1 MKEITYTDF
10 ESGDISFL
18 ADLCNALMSFQAKKA
33 KIKPEV
39 MSAMNFENRL
49 IPDFQAAKR
58 KYITVA
64 WDQEKAVGFAFA
76 SVSDIDEKSLEEK
89 PVWANDLHGTGFY
102 PENYEVPQKIGT
114 YKLLYVL
121 PEYRGLHIGGTL
133 SEKIMTWL
141 KSHNDV
147 EDLWVFVANG
157 NESVGT
163 FYEKIGFTFSHSVF
177 DGFIQAYTE
186 KPR

>member
-33 KIKPEV
+33 TIKPEV

-49 IPDFQAAKR
+49 IPDFQ
-58 KYITVA
+58 T
-64 WDQEKAVGFAFA
+64 
-76 SVSDIDEKSLEEK
+76 
-89 PVWANDLHGTGFY
+89 
-102 PENYEVPQKIGT
+102 
-114 YKLLYVL
+114 
-121 PEYRGLHIGGTL
+121 
-133 SEKIMTWL
+133 
-141 KSHNDV
+141 
-147 EDLWVFVANG
+147 ANG